1 MLLWK
6 PRLHRLTSAVQQ
18 RELVVVIVHRI
29 LYFTSVALSAHPT
42 LLATSMYV
50 YAWALYH
57 WKRIFHAKP
66 TSHHKGLMTMYILPL
81 PPPPEGTL
89 IVILIRYNVN
99 RSCQQREAN
108 NMFCVGFPR
117 AAGTVAH
124 WKMNHR
130 SSLGFKGSDFAKG
143 PDTSTSISLFP
154 FPVSFFAESPLSHH
168 DRFSV
173 SLFPEQA
180 LFWPPV
186 RAVSSVDLA
195 GTCRFSHTSPLFV
208 SNFPRV
214 WERLDHKRGKKN
226 GPILNHYRSQKNFL
240 TTVVF
245 QQYVSWAGEELCSF
259 ALVFFVFFC
268 EPSCCRCHT
277 WQIHICLVVFSFCS
291 LHHIKASLVF
301 SLLI

>member
-42 LLATSMYV
+42 LLATSTYV

-57 WKRIFHAKP
+57 WKRIFHAKR
-66 TSHHKGLMTMYILPL
+66 TSHHKDLMTMYILPL

-130 SSLGFKGSDFAKG
+130 SSLGFKGSW
-143 PDTSTSISLFP
+143 TSPKVRILPPVFLFFP
-154 FPVSFFAESPLSHH
+154 FQSRSSPNP
-168 DRFSV
+168 RFPIMIV
-173 SLFPEQA
+173 SLFLSFRNRLFSDRQFVRLVLWILQA
-180 LFWPPV
+180 L
-186 RAVSSVDLA
+186 AGLA
-195 GTCRFSHTSPLFV
+195 TLLRCLCRISLEYEKDWTTK
-208 SNFPRV
+208 
-214 WERLDHKRGKKN
+214 EGKKM
-226 GPILNHYRSQKNFL
+226 GRF
-240 TTVVF
+240 
-245 QQYVSWAGEELCSF
+245 
-259 ALVFFVFFC
+259 
-268 EPSCCRCHT
+268 
-277 WQIHICLVVFSFCS
+277 
-291 LHHIKASLVF
+291 
-301 SLLI
+301 